1 MSPKQRLHLD
11 KNQTRQIGQFV
22 SQDLMQKVLDLA
34 TLELAH
40 QLAKSDLDPAAMHWK
55 LSGAHDFA
63 RILLDLGV
71 IPEIPQRQ
79 PPAQLNHNA

>member
-1 MSPKQRLHLD
+1 MSPKQRLHQD
-11 KNQTRQIGQFV
+11 KNQARSVGQFV
-22 SQDLMQKVLDLA
+22 NQIEMQKVLDLA

-40 QLAKSDLDPAAMHWK
+40 QLAKADLDPAAMHWK
-55 LSGAHDFA
+55 LAGAHDFC

-71 IPEIPQRQ
+71 LPEIPKHQ